1 VTRAFLLSYDDPMIP
16 IVDMHCHLLAGLDDG
31 PREMAEALEMCSMLA
46 EQGVGAVHALA
57 HQNEHYPKVT
67 PPVIAEAGTLLKD
80 EVRNKR
86 LPVAI
91 FPGSEVMV
99 HPATLESVDKKEYV
113 TIGGSNF
120 MLIELP
126 HGIFIDLRETV
137 SGLVQRGIRP
147 ILAHP
152 EQSPELLFSDHMA
165 EDLIRLGCLFQL
177 STGNVTMARDRR
189 YATAIKNWVQR
200 GFVHVIGSDGHSPTR
215 RPPLLAEAARIID
228 QWIPGLAANKLC
240 GMNGMAIL
248 QGLPLRIEPPQA
260 PRTLFWYVREWV
272 KKVTG

>member
-1 VTRAFLLSYDDPMIP
+1 MIP

-31 PREMAEALEMCSMLA
+31 PREMAEAIEMCTMLA

-57 HQNEHYPKVT
+57 HQNEHYPQVT
-67 PPVIAEAGTLLKD
+67 REVVAQAGMLLKD

-99 HPATLESVDKKEYV
+99 HPTTLESVDKKLYC
-113 TIGGSNF
+113 TIGSNPF

-126 HGIFIDLRETV
+126 HGIFIDLRDTV
-137 SGLVQRGIRP
+137 AGLMERGIRP

-152 EQSPELLFSDHMA
+152 EQSQELLFSEHMA

-189 YATAIKNWVQR
+189 HAQAIKNWVQR
-200 GFVHVIGSDGHSPTR
+200 GFVHVIGSDGHSSTR
-215 RPPLLAEAARIID
+215 RPPLLAEAAKIIM

-260 PRTLFWYVREWV
+260 PRTLFWHLREWA